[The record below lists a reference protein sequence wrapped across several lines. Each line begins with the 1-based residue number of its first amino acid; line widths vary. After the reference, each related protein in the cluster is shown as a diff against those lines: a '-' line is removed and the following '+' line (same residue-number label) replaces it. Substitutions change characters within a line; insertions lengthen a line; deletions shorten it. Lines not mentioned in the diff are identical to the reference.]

1 MLDFR
6 PVGYVV
12 GLLVFGLGLS
22 MLLPMLWDS
31 YAGNGHWFTFL
42 ESALIT
48 CTVGGL
54 TALASANGVT
64 DRLSIQQTFILTTVV
79 WVASF
84 TIFWCS
90 SFLFRG
96 DRCKPCGCFF

>member
-31 YAGNGHWFTFL
+31 YVGNGHWFTFL

-79 WVASF
+79 WVALPF
-84 TIFWCS
+84 FWCP

-96 DRCKPCGCFF
+96 HRCESCGCFF